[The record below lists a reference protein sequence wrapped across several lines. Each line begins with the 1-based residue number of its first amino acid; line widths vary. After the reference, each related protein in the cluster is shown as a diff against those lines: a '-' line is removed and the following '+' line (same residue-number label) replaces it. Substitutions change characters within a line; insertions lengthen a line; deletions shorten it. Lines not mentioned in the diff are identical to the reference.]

1 MAYRAIPPDHN
12 WAKKVLQQAQKYN
25 ELAQKIQDRK
35 DEKKNLEKMKDLL
48 KKIEDDI
55 IKEKDTKIR
64 RDFAFLVQLIEERHE
79 NGIFPPEI
87 IVLQE
92 TLLGGTTG
100 DEKLVFQEL
109 GSSSPQQQASP
120 SQQPFDLQT
129 IDLSKVDLINLERIS
144 PDQLE
149 KSNQKCAYGDGEI
162 VDEHGE
168 VYGEIWR
175 CKSCKTVYHE
185 NCLRVCLLTK
195 GSCFVCDKEYLKQ

>member
-1 MAYRAIPPDHN
+1 
-12 WAKKVLQQAQKYN
+12 
-25 ELAQKIQDRK
+25 
-35 DEKKNLEKMKDLL
+35 MKDLL
-48 KKIEDDI
+48 KNIEDDI
-55 IKEKDTKIR
+55 IKEKESKIK

-79 NGIFPPEI
+79 NGIFSPEVL
-87 IVLQE
+87 VLQE
-92 TLLGGTTG
+92 TLLGGNTG
-100 DEKLVFQEL
+100 DGSLVFQEM
-109 GSSSPQQQASP
+109 GSPAPQQQQHSHDGEI
-120 SQQPFDLQT
+120 FDIQT
-129 IDLSKVDLINLERIS
+129 IDLSKVDLINLERIT

-162 VDEHGE
+162 LGEHGE